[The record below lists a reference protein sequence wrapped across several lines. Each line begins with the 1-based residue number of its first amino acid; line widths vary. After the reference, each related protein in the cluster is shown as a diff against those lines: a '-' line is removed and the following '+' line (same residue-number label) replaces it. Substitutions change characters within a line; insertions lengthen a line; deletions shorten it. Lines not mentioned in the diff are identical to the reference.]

1 MPLAPG
7 STLGPYEILASLGA
21 GGMGEVYRAR
31 DPRLPREVAIKVLP
45 AERVRDENRRR
56 RFVQEARAASALN
69 HPNIVTIHEIDSVD
83 GIDFIVMELV
93 VGKTLDQLIPRQGM
107 PLGEILRLA
116 IPIADALARA
126 HGAGIVHRDIKPAN
140 VAVSVDGT
148 VKVLDFGLAKLL
160 QGDGPE
166 GDPEAVASESPTA
179 TALSRPGAVAGTAGY
194 MSPEQASGGRV
205 DARSDVF
212 SLGSVLYEMVTGRR
226 AFSRS
231 SVAETLAAV
240 MKEQP
245 KPPSGV
251 VPGVPKELERVIQR
265 CLRKEP
271 ERRFQ
276 HMLDVKV
283 ELQEIKEESDSAATA
298 APVAA
303 RRTSRA
309 RWVAAAAGLAVAL
322 SLLGFTLAR
331 RREAP
336 VPPARVEPL
345 TGMRGL
351 EDWPTWS
358 PDGRQVAF
366 TWDGEKVDNRDI
378 YVKIVGSSEVH
389 RLTTDAALD
398 TLPSWSPDGRL
409 IAFLRCVG
417 ACTIHLVS
425 PLGGGERKLGEFE
438 ARPLGRPAW
447 SPDGRWLAVARERP
461 EADTAPEAGGVSLV
475 PLEGGRP
482 RQLTRESPAGQD
494 RAPALSPDGRHLA
507 YASCVT
513 RLPPLPCDVYV
524 LDLGPDL
531 APSGSPRRLTR
542 QGYTVLSLD
551 WARDGASIVYDT
563 ELGPGLFYLWRVG
576 IDGSRPPERLEI
588 AAAGAMHPAVAPV
601 GRRLA
606 FRRGG
611 VDQDVA
617 RFASGGASE
626 AFLASP
632 YYDASPSFSPD
643 GRRIAFESARSAERL
658 EVWLAAA
665 DGTSPAQLTRG
676 PGRWQGSPAWSPDGR
691 RIAFDSQA
699 ENGRWDLWTIDVDGG
714 VPQKLTHDPADENNP
729 RWSRDGQWIYF
740 TSERDGP
747 RGIWR
752 IPAGGGVEERLTRV
766 GNYGVDESS
775 DGRTLFFKSDWG
787 ASALLA
793 HPLDG
798 GPERTEIPCTR
809 GRVAVVGSSIYYA
822 ACEPGSAPALRRRD
836 LGRGQ
841 DRRLGTLDRYAGLLA
856 ASPDGETILYGQNT
870 PPAADLM
877 LIEGFR

>member
-1 MPLAPG
+1 MSPAPG
-7 STLGPYEILASLGA
+7 STLGPYEILAPLGA

-31 DPRLPREVAIKVLP
+31 DPRLAREVAIKVLP

-56 RFVQEARAASALN
+56 RFLQEARAASALN

-93 VGKTLDQLIPRQGM
+93 TGKTLDRLIPRQGM

-126 HGAGIVHRDIKPAN
+126 HGAGIVHRDLKPAK
-140 VAVSVDGT
+140 VAVSADGT

-160 QGDGPE
+160 QGDGSE
-166 GDPEAVASESPTA
+166 GEPEAVASESPTA

-212 SLGSVLYEMVTGRR
+212 SLGALLYEMVTGQR

-283 ELQEIKEESDSAATA
+283 ELQEIKEESDSAAA
-298 APVAA
+298 APVTA
-303 RRTSRA
+303 RRAGRA
-309 RWVAAAAGLAVAL
+309 RWIAAAAGLAAVL
-322 SLLGFTLAR
+322 SVLGFSLAR
-331 RREAP
+331 LREAP

-351 EDWPTWS
+351 EDWPAWS

-366 TWDGEKVDNRDI
+366 TWGGEKGDNEDI

-389 RLTTDAALD
+389 WLTTDAAVD

-409 IAFLRCVG
+409 IAFLRCAG

-425 PLGGGERKLGEFE
+425 PLGGGERRLGD
-438 ARPLGRPAW
+438 LDVWGRPSW
-447 SPDGRWLAVARERP
+447 SPDGRWLAVSRQRP
-461 EADTAPEAGGVSLV
+461 EGDTAPEAGGVILV
-475 PLEGGRP
+475 PLEGGPP
-482 RQLTRESPAGQD
+482 RQLAREPHAGED

-507 YASCVT
+507 YVSCVT

-524 LDLGPDL
+524 VELGPDL

-542 QGYTVLSLD
+542 QGYTVLGLD

-588 AAAGAMHPAVAPV
+588 AAAGAIHPAVAPV

-611 VDQDVA
+611 VDRDVA
-617 RFASGGASE
+617 RFPPGGASE
-626 AFLASP
+626 AFLSSS
-632 YYDASPSFSPD
+632 YWDSSPSFSPD
-643 GRRIAFESARSAERL
+643 GRRIAFESARSGERL
-658 EVWLAAA
+658 ENWLAAA
-665 DGTSPAQLTRG
+665 DGTSPVQLTRG
-676 PGRWQGSPAWSPDGR
+676 PGRWQGSPSWSPDGR
-691 RIAFDSQA
+691 RVAFDSQA
-699 ENGRWDLWTIDVDGG
+699 ENGRWDVWTIDVDGG
-714 VPQKLTHDPADENNP
+714 VPQRLTRDPADENVP
-729 RWSRDGQWIYF
+729 RWSRDGRWIYF

-766 GNYGVDESS
+766 GGFGVDESS
-775 DGRTLFFKSDWG
+775 DGRTLFYKSDWG

-798 GPERTEIPCTR
+798 GPERTEIACTR
-809 GRVAVVGSSIYYA
+809 GRFAVVGGSIYYA

-836 LGRGQ
+836 LGSGR

-856 ASPDGETILYGQNT
+856 ASPDEETILYGQYT
-870 PPAADLM
+870 PTAADLM
-877 LIEGFR
+877 LIENFR